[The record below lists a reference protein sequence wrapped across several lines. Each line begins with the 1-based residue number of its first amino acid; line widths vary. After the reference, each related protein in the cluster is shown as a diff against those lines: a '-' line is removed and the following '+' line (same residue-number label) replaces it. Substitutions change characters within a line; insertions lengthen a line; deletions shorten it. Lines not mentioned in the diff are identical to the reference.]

1 MMNSK
6 VKNVIK
12 HNVETSIRNKWFYIL
27 NVLLLLVTVVSF
39 NIGNVDMLLKNKN
52 ISFGSSEK
60 LIIGVDDSIGGLKEE
75 IEKNITLSNLDEK
88 LEVKTDTNAE
98 EYTKDTIEDNFINV
112 VINSDD
118 KNFVN
123 AKIISKDAINSK
135 YLDVI
140 ETSIENIRQNLIA
153 KELNIKEEDMSLI
166 RDDVK
171 VERVMLSINEASD
184 NTPLQIARMA
194 INYVVFFILIMV
206 LSATASAI
214 AQEKTSKSIEY
225 VLTSISSKDYLLS
238 KVLSTIIVY
247 VIQFIFTIL
256 YMLIG
261 MYLNSII
268 NMQALSTQGVASD
281 TSIISYL
288 SFIDAKFLLYIGITF
303 VYSLL
308 TIFILNVIQAVLS
321 SKTTNITEAGNT
333 TIILLMVNLIL
344 YLMSNFIIDPFK
356 VPSIFVYV
364 ISCIPI
370 VSMYFIPS
378 MIAVSQANIIQ
389 VIIST
394 ILLVVAIP
402 LVLKIGAKFFK
413 QGVLNTSSVCKNSR
427 KNTKKNLSDEE
438 LRDKKLLKRE
448 YSKTGYVLGLSVI
461 LYIVISIVLSL
472 MSAFISAPLTN
483 LFNGRISQENI
494 TCILTCIT
502 SCIALFVPYLL
513 LRSYTNKDE
522 IKKDKASKSK
532 SFIYVLMGIPCLTII
547 QILTSLILNGINVDY
562 NVVDKLN
569 IYNGDSIFS
578 IILFFIQ
585 IAILPAIFEELYMRR
600 GVVDY
605 TKKYGSTFAI
615 ITSSIMFASIHL
627 NLSQSIFAFMI
638 GCVFAYIAT
647 KTNRIFPTML
657 LHFINNGMSALMLI
671 FKDNLIIAGLIG
683 FLYILLNVV
692 GIIMIIITCVFK
704 YKEKKE
710 KKKVLINKEDI
721 RENNKD
727 LKEVKNK
734 KGNILQ
740 IYKAMITDYTFIIT
754 VIAIIILNVYTE
766 KMLNIL

>member
-12 HNVETSIRNKWFYIL
+12 HNVETSIRNKWFSIL

-52 ISFGSSEK
+52 ISFGSSDK
-60 LIIGVDDSIGGLKEE
+60 VVISVDDSIGGLKEKLE
-75 IEKNITLSNLDEK
+75 ENIDLENLNEK
-88 LEVKTDTNAE
+88 LEVKTDTNDE
-98 EYTKDTIEDNFINV
+98 EYTKDTIEDNFVNV
-112 VINSDD
+112 VLNRDD
-118 KNFVN
+118 KNFVS
-123 AKIISKDAINSK
+123 AKIISKDAINSE

-140 ETSIENIRQNLIA
+140 ESSIDIIRQNLIA
-153 KELNIKEEDMSLI
+153 KELNIKLEDMSLI
-166 RDDVK
+166 KEDVD
-171 VERVMLSINEASD
+171 VQRIMLSIDEETSD

-206 LSATASAI
+206 LSATASSI

-247 VIQFIFTIL
+247 VLQFVFTIL

-268 NMQALSTQGVASD
+268 NMQALQTQGVVSN

-288 SFIDAKFLLYIGITF
+288 SFVDSKFLLYIAITF
-303 VYSLL
+303 GYSLL

-356 VPSIFVYV
+356 VPSVFVY
-364 ISCIPI
+364 IFSCIPI

-378 MIAVSQANIIQ
+378 MIAVSQANLLQ
-389 VIIST
+389 VIVST

-413 QGVLNTSSVCKNSR
+413 QGVLNTSNVSKNSR
-427 KNTKKNLSDEE
+427 KSLKKNLSDEE
-438 LRDKKLLKRE
+438 LREKKLLKRE

-472 MSAFISAPLTN
+472 ISAFISMPLTN
-483 LFNGRISQENI
+483 LFNGKISQENI
-494 TCILTCIT
+494 SCILTCIT
-502 SCIALFVPYLL
+502 SCISLFVPYLL

-522 IKKDKASKSK
+522 IKENRASKSK
-532 SFIYVLMGIPCLTII
+532 SFIYVLMGIPCLTLI

-569 IYNGDSIFS
+569 LYNGDSVFS

-605 TKKYGSTFAI
+605 AKKYGSAFAI

-671 FKDNLIIAGLIG
+671 FKDNLIIAGIIG
-683 FLYILLNVV
+683 FLYILLNFA
-692 GIIMIIITCVFK
+692 GIIMIIITYVFK
-704 YKEKKE
+704 YKDKKLKKKE
-710 KKKVLINKEDI
+710 IQNMEDKKENIKE
-721 RENNKD
+721 E
-727 LKEVKNK
+727 KNK

-754 VIAIIILNVYTE
+754 VIAIVILSIYTE

>member
-12 HNVETSIRNKWFYIL
+12 HSVETSIRNKWFSIL
-27 NVLLLLVTVVSF
+27 NVLLLLVTVISF

-52 ISFGSSEK
+52 INFGSSDK
-60 LIIGVDDSIGGLKEE
+60 VVISIDDSIGQLKEKLE
-75 IEKNITLSNLDEK
+75 ENIALANLNEK
-88 LEVKTDTNAE
+88 LEVKIDTNDE
-98 EYTKDTIEDNFINV
+98 EYTKDNIEDNFINV
-112 VINSDD
+112 VLDRDNKD
-118 KNFVN
+118 FVS
-123 AKIISKDAINSK
+123 AKIISKEAVNSE

-140 ETSIENIRQNLIA
+140 EISIESIRQNLIA
-153 KELNIKEEDMSLI
+153 KELNIKQEDMSLI
-166 RDDVK
+166 TEDSNIQRI
-171 VERVMLSINEASD
+171 MLSIDETSD

-206 LSATASAI
+206 LSATASSI

-268 NMQALSTQGVASD
+268 NMQALQTQGIASN

-288 SFIDAKFLLYIGITF
+288 SFIDAKFLLYVGITF
-303 VYSLL
+303 IYSLL

-356 VPSIFVYV
+356 VPSIIVY
-364 ISCIPI
+364 ILSCIPI

-378 MIAVSQANIIQ
+378 MIAIGQANALQI
-389 VIIST
+389 IIST

-413 QGVLNTSSVCKNSR
+413 QGVLNTSNNGKSNR

-438 LRDKKLLKRE
+438 LREKKLLNRE

-461 LYIVISIVLSL
+461 LYVVLSIVLSL
-472 MSAFISAPLTN
+472 ISAFISTPITN
-483 LFNGRISQENI
+483 LFNGVISEENI
-494 TCILTCIT
+494 SCILTCII
-502 SCIALFVPYLL
+502 SCISLFVPYLL
-513 LRSYTNKDE
+513 LRSYTSKEDIKNKN
-522 IKKDKASKSK
+522 KTSMSK
-532 SFIYVLMGIPCLTII
+532 SFIYVLMGIPCLTLI
-547 QILTSLILNGINVDY
+547 QILTSLILSGINIDY

-569 IYNGDSIFS
+569 LYNGDSVFS

-605 TKKYGSTFAI
+605 TKRYGSTFAI

-638 GCVFAYIAT
+638 GCVFAYVAT
-647 KTNRIFPTML
+647 KTNRIFPTIL

-671 FKDNLIIAGLIG
+671 FKDNLIIAGIIA
-683 FLYILLNVV
+683 FLYILLNVA
-692 GIIMIIITCVFK
+692 GIIMIIITCIFK
-704 YKEKKE
+704 YRSKRLRNKDILNSYTKKE
-710 KKKVLINKEDI
+710 NTENIKE
-721 RENNKD
+721 EKS
-727 LKEVKNK
+727 KN
-734 KGNILQ
+734 NILQ

-754 VIAIIILNVYTE
+754 VIAIIVLSIYTE